1 MKSGDVFVFSDAGEL
16 VSKYQ
21 RKSIGSDGLFDERW
35 LQNVIFNNIALI
47 KPTNPI
53 YDRIKIIPLCRELTL
68 NDRIRNLFLDI
79 LAITQTGRLVLIECK
94 LWKNPQARRE
104 VLAQALEY
112 ASLMQTLSYSD
123 LVSKLKQHISSGKED
138 PITFQF

>member
-1 MKSGDVFVFSDAGEL
+1 MKRGDLFVFSDAGEL

-47 KPTNPI
+47 EPTNPI

-94 LWKNPQARRE
+94 LWKN
-104 VLAQALEY
+104 
-112 ASLMQTLSYSD
+112 T
-123 LVSKLKQHISSGKED
+123 I
-138 PITFQF
+138 